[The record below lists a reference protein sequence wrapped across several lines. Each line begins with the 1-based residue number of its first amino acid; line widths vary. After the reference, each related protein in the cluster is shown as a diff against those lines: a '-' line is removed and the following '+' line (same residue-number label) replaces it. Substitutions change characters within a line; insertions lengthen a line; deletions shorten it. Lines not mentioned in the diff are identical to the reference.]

1 MNSIKLGNELLQF
14 IKSDLINHRVEG
26 SIFNYKSPLL
36 DTWRSFVNSLGIHD
50 RRDRK
55 RNSVGPRES
64 IFLCED
70 YYRGWAGGG
79 RSGEGAIWA
88 RDDKDLR
95 GILRELRR
103 HREKKKSLEGVNR
116 NKVRSGAREVDPR
129 LRREN
134 KVGEGLGKGG
144 EGREGRGV

>member
-79 RSGEGAIWA
+79 
-88 RDDKDLR
+88 
-95 GILRELRR
+95 
-103 HREKKKSLEGVNR
+103 
-116 NKVRSGAREVDPR
+116 
-129 LRREN
+129 
-134 KVGEGLGKGG
+134 
-144 EGREGRGV
+144 EGRGGSDMGER